1 MRIIIPMAGM
11 GKRLRPHTLVTPKP
25 LVRIAEKPIVQRLVE
40 DIVSIQTEKV
50 EEIAFVIGRFGK
62 EVENHL
68 ITLAEQLGAKGTIHY
83 QDQALGTAHAIM
95 CAQSAL
101 MGPVTVAFADT
112 LFRADFKLD
121 PNADGVLWVK
131 KIEDPRQFGVV
142 ELNNEGTIV
151 SFQEKPQEFISDLAM
166 IGIYYFKDGEWLKR
180 ELQYLLDNNIM
191 NGGEYQLPDAMRN
204 MMKQGAK
211 FVPGEV
217 DEWMDCG
224 NKVAVVETM
233 ASVVSRLPQNYNVQ
247 LEGDSKIIEPCYFG
261 NNVVLRNSTVGPN
274 VSVASNVSIVNSK
287 LENTSIESN
296 SKIENC
302 QLTNTLVDEYCQVA
316 GVNGILD
323 LGSYNSIQIND

>member
-1 MRIIIPMAGM
+1 
-11 GKRLRPHTLVTPKP
+11 
-25 LVRIAEKPIVQRLVE
+25 
-40 DIVSIQTEKV
+40 
-50 EEIAFVIGRFGK
+50 
-62 EVENHL
+62 
-68 ITLAEQLGAKGTIHY
+68 
-83 QDQALGTAHAIM
+83 M

-101 MGPVTVAFADT
+101 TGPVTVAFADT

-224 NKVAVVETM
+224 NKNAVVETM
-233 ASVVSRLPQNYNVQ
+233 ASVVSRLPQNHDVQ
-247 LEGDSKIIEPCYFG
+247 LIGDSKIIEPCYFG
-261 NNVVLRNSTVGPN
+261 KNVVLHNSTVGPH
-274 VSVASNVSIVNSK
+274 VSVASNVSITNST
-287 LENTSIESN
+287 LQNTSIESN
-296 SKIENC
+296 SKVENC
-302 QLTNTLVDEYCQVA
+302 QLTNSLVDEYCQVS
-316 GVNGILD
+316 GVVGVLD
-323 LGSYNSIQIND
+323 LGSYNSIQNND

>member
-1 MRIIIPMAGM
+1 MRVVIPMAGM

-50 EEIAFVIGRFGK
+50 EEIAFIIGRFGK

-68 ITLAEQLGAKGTIHY
+68 IALAEQLGAKGTIHY

-95 CAQSAL
+95 CAESAL
-101 MGPVTVAFADT
+101 TGPVTVAFADT

-121 PNADGVLWVK
+121 SNADGVLWVK

-142 ELNNEGTIV
+142 ELNAEGTIV
-151 SFQEKPQEFISDLAM
+151 SFQEKPQEFVSDLAM

-217 DEWMDCG
+217 NEWMDCG
-224 NKVAVVETM
+224 NKKAVVETM
-233 ASVVSRLPQNYNVQ
+233 VSVVSRLPQKHNVQ
-247 LEGDSKIIEPCYFG
+247 LEGDSEIIEPCYFG

-274 VSVASNVSIVNSK
+274 VSIASNVSITNSK
-287 LENTSIESN
+287 LENSSVESN

-302 QLTNTLVDEYCQVA
+302 QLTNSLIDEYCQVA
-316 GVNGILD
+316 GVKGVLD
-323 LGSYNSIQIND
+323 LGSYNSIQNND